1 MHEKNQT
8 HQIME
13 TFLCWSNNVYAAN
26 SQEDNQTEKRRQ
38 QEVVIVPW
46 LSWPSQVCLL
56 AC

>member
-13 TFLCWSNNVYAAN
+13 TFLCWSNNVNAAN

-46 LSWPSQVCLL
+46 LS
-56 AC
+56 